1 MKLKSELR
9 KVEKIL
15 NLLHR
20 LSMTDLEEMAG
31 PTIIRA
37 VRSAYEVD
45 STRELARLVLDRYGT
60 NLLQEQ
66 KLRIAL
72 ISRMTPVEAKRAC
85 EYLNLDLKKTSDN
98 TESYRLLES
107 RFGGPY
113 TERRSSEFVEI
124 FDLPEE
130 FKYKRELDQREAKIF
145 ISSSYGEQ
153 LSSKG
158 VLHPYQLSLKDS
170 IGRQIYEGKNRLLAQ
185 MPTGAGKTMTA
196 LELVVDFIRSH
207 KFNGYIV
214 WIVDS
219 NELADQAL
227 VAFNNLWKLRGDR
240 GIHSYRYFN
249 NFESDF
255 LGSSPGIVFT
265 SFSKGWAAVG
275 SSNKSDADNFKEL
288 CKRTSLVI
296 VDEAHTSVA
305 TTYSALINHLISYN
319 AVLLGLTA
327 TPSRNGDIFE
337 TSQLRGIYGSN
348 IVEMLDEEG
357 SKIENPI
364 RYLQDSE
371 YLATITYEQL
381 DSYAEIGG
389 IRENEA
395 CKVLAENSERN
406 SIILQQIE
414 RAISINDSTIVF
426 ACTVDHVIA
435 LVALCRSRN
444 LDVDFIIG
452 EVPQNKRIEI
462 FDRFKS
468 GQLKIIINHELLSTG
483 VDLPNVNRLIITR
496 PIGSPILYSQ
506 IIGRALRGP
515 KNGGNINNTIVN
527 IKDND
532 SMYPEINLLYQFF
545 TNQFR
550 EL

>member
-1 MKLKSELR
+1 
-9 KVEKIL
+9 
-15 NLLHR
+15 
-20 LSMTDLEEMAG
+20 MTDLEEMAG

-66 KLRIAL
+66 KLRVAL
-72 ISRMTPVEAKRAC
+72 ISRMTPAEAKRAC
-85 EYLNLDLKKTSDN
+85 EYLNLELKNTGDN

-113 TERRSSEFVEI
+113 TERKSSEFVEV
-124 FDLPEE
+124 FNLPEE
-130 FKYKRELDQREAKIF
+130 FKYKREIDQREAKMF
-145 ISSSYGEQ
+145 ISSSYGQQ

-196 LELVVDFIRSH
+196 LELVVDFLRSH

-227 VAFNNLWKLRGDR
+227 VAFNNLWLLRGDR

-255 LGSSPGIVFT
+255 QTSSPGIVFT
-265 SFSKGWAAVG
+265 SFSKCWAAVG
-275 SSNKSDADNFKEL
+275 SNNKSDADNFKEL

-327 TPSRNGDIFE
+327 TPSRNGDVFE

-357 SKIENPI
+357 GKIENPI
-364 RYLQDSE
+364 QYLQESE

-389 IRENEA
+389 IKENEA
-395 CKVLAENSERN
+395 CKVLAENSDRN
-406 SIILQQIE
+406 SIILKQIE

-452 EVPQNKRIEI
+452 EVPQSKRIEI
-462 FDRFKS
+462 FERFKS
-468 GQLKIIINHELLSTG
+468 GQLKVIINHELLSTG

-515 KNGGNINNTIVN
+515 KNGGNRNNTIVN

-550 EL
+550 Q

>member
-1 MKLKSELR
+1 
-9 KVEKIL
+9 VEKIL

-66 KLRIAL
+66 KLRVAL
-72 ISRMTPVEAKRAC
+72 ISRMTPAEAKRAC
-85 EYLNLDLKKTSDN
+85 EYLNLELKNTGDN

-113 TERRSSEFVEI
+113 TERKSSEFVEV
-124 FDLPEE
+124 FNLPEE
-130 FKYKRELDQREAKIF
+130 FKYKREIDQREAKMF
-145 ISSSYGEQ
+145 ISSSYGQ
-153 LSSKG
+153 KLSSKG

-196 LELVVDFIRSH
+196 LELVVDFLRSH

-227 VAFNNLWKLRGDR
+227 VAFNNLWLLRGDR

-255 LGSSPGIVFT
+255 QTSSPGIVFT
-265 SFSKGWAAVG
+265 SFSKCWAAVG
-275 SSNKSDADNFKEL
+275 SNNKSDADNFKEL

-327 TPSRNGDIFE
+327 TPSRNGDVFE

-357 SKIENPI
+357 GKIENPI
-364 RYLQDSE
+364 QYLQESE

-389 IRENEA
+389 IKENEA
-395 CKVLAENSERN
+395 CKVLAENSDRN
-406 SIILQQIE
+406 SIILKQIE

-452 EVPQNKRIEI
+452 EVPQSKRIEI
-462 FDRFKS
+462 FERFKS
-468 GQLKIIINHELLSTG
+468 GQLKVIINHELLSTG

-515 KNGGNINNTIVN
+515 KNGGNRNNTIVN

-550 EL
+550 Q